1 LWSPVRCLFEST
13 QLRGEQVTRGNI
25 DILILGAK
33 VVDGTGNP
41 WYYGDIAISGDRVL
55 EIAPAGRI
63 PPEAAREVVD
73 AEGLVVCPGFID
85 ILSHSHIPL
94 MHDPRA
100 LSKITQGVTTEIMGE
115 GWTPAPTGGRIQDV
129 FLNLPQKERLLIGDW
144 PERAKSWS
152 RLRHWLDAMVE
163 RGVSPN
169 IGSFLGGGT
178 LREYARGWEMG
189 APTPGELET
198 MRRVM
203 AEAMEDGAF
212 GVSYALI
219 YPPGTYTSTGEL
231 VEVAKVAGHYGGI
244 YVTHMRSEGDHLL
257 EAIDEAVEIGRRAS
271 LPVEIYHL
279 KATGKHN
286 WHKMPQAIAR
296 IQAAR
301 DAGVDVTADMYPY
314 AASGTGLDSVLPP
327 WVAEGGTFFE
337 TLDNPAVRERIR
349 AEVLAPSGEW
359 EALAHGIGPQGVMP
373 VGFEQP
379 ENLHYAGKRLSEIA
393 SMRWQPWLDA
403 VIELLLSERQRIFT
417 IYFGMD
423 EANVALGLQQPWV
436 KISTDAGGVDPAWAK
451 DLGPTHPR
459 EYGTYPRVL
468 AKYVRQDKLLTLE
481 DAIRK
486 MSGAVAARLGL
497 RHRGL
502 LLPGCYADVVLL
514 DAETISDRATFEDAH
529 QLSTGIR
536 DVWVNGTRVV
546 RNGQHTGAT
555 PGRVVS
561 SHHLR

>member
-1 LWSPVRCLFEST
+1 MT
-13 QLRGEQVTRGNI
+13 TGNI

-41 WYYGDIAISGDRVL
+41 WYYGDVAISGDRVL
-55 EIAPAGRI
+55 EIAPPGRI
-63 PPEAAREVVD
+63 PAEAAREVVD
-73 AEGLVVCPGFID
+73 AAGMVICPGFID

-100 LSKITQGVTTEIMGE
+100 LSKVTQGVTTEIMGE
-115 GWTPAPTGGRIQDV
+115 GWTPAPAGGRIQDV

-178 LREYARGWEMG
+178 LREYARGLEMG

-219 YPPGTYTSTGEL
+219 YPPDTYTSTREL

-244 YVTHMRSEGDHLL
+244 YVTHLRSEGDHLL

-286 WHKMPQAIAR
+286 WHKMPQAITR

-337 TLDNPAVRERIR
+337 TLDDPAVRERIR

-379 ENLHYAGKRLSEIA
+379 ENLQYAGKRLSEIA
-393 SMRWQPWLDA
+393 SMRRQPWLDA

-423 EANVALGLQQPWV
+423 EANVALGLQHPWV
-436 KISTDAGGVDPAWAK
+436 KISTDAGGVDPVWAK

-481 DAIRK
+481 EAIRK
-486 MSGAVAARLGL
+486 MSGAVAARLGI

-514 DAETISDRATFEDAH
+514 DAETVSDRATFEDAH

-536 DVWVNGTRVV
+536 DVWVNGARVV

-555 PGRVVS
+555 PGRVV
-561 SHHLR
+561 RGEVNRV

>member
-1 LWSPVRCLFEST
+1 MKYI
-13 QLRGEQVTRGNI
+13 GNI
-25 DILILGAK
+25 DILIRGAK

-41 WYYGDIAISGDRVL
+41 WYYGDVAISGDRVL
-55 EIAPAGRI
+55 EIAPPGRI
-63 PPEAAREVVD
+63 PAEAAREVVD
-73 AEGLVVCPGFID
+73 AEGMVVCPGFID

-94 MHDPRA
+94 MHDPHA

-115 GWTPAPTGGRIQDV
+115 GWTPAPAGGRIQDV

-178 LREYARGWEMG
+178 LREYTKGLEMG

-219 YPPGTYTSTGEL
+219 YPPDTYTSTGEL

-244 YVTHMRSEGDHLL
+244 YVTHIRSEGDHLL
-257 EAIDEAVEIGRRAS
+257 EAIDEAVEIGRQAS
-271 LPVEIYHL
+271 VPVEIYHL

-327 WVAEGGTFFE
+327 WVAQGGTFFE
-337 TLDNPAVRERIR
+337 TLDDPAVRERIR

-359 EALAHGIGPQGVMP
+359 EALAHRIGPQGVMP

-393 SMRWQPWLDA
+393 SMRGQPWLD
-403 VIELLLSERQRIFT
+403 VLIELLLSERQRIFT

-481 DAIRK
+481 EAIRK

-502 LLPGCYADVVLL
+502 LLPGCYADVVLF
-514 DAETISDRATFEDAH
+514 DAETVSDRATFEDAH

-536 DVWVNGTRVV
+536 DVWVNGARVV

-561 SHHLR
+561 SHR

>member
-1 LWSPVRCLFEST
+1 MKERI
-13 QLRGEQVTRGNI
+13 QAVTSSDI
-25 DILILGAK
+25 DVLIRSAK

-41 WYYGDIAISGDRVL
+41 WFYGDIAISKDRIR
-55 EIAPAGRI
+55 EIALPRRI
-63 PPEAAREVVD
+63 SAEVAREVVD
-73 AEGLVVCPGFID
+73 ATGMVVCPGFID
-85 ILSHSHIPL
+85 ILSHSHLPL

-100 LSKITQGVTTEIMGE
+100 LSKITQGITTEIMGE
-115 GWTPAPTGGRIQDV
+115 GWSPAPIGGRFKDAFQDV
-129 FLNLPQKERLLIGDW
+129 SPKNRALIAAW
-144 PERAKSWS
+144 IERAKGWTHF
-152 RLRHWLDAMVE
+152 RDWLDALVE

-169 IGSFLGGGT
+169 VGSFLGGGT
-178 LREYARGWEMG
+178 LREYVKGREMG
-189 APTPGELET
+189 TPTSDELK
-198 MRRVM
+198 MMQRVM
-203 AEAMEDGAF
+203 AEAMEDGAL

-219 YPPGTYTSTGEL
+219 YPPDTYTSTEEL
-231 VEVAKVAGHYGGI
+231 VEVATVAGRYGGI

-286 WHKMPQAIAR
+286 WHKMSQAIAR

-301 DAGVDVTADMYPY
+301 AAGVDVTADMYPY

-337 TLDNPAVRERIR
+337 TLDDPAARERIR
-349 AEVLAPSGEW
+349 AEVLTPSGEW

-393 SMRWQPWLDA
+393 SMRGQHWLDA
-403 VIELLLSERQRIFT
+403 LIELLLSERQRIFT

-423 EANVALGLQQPWV
+423 EANIALGLQQPWV
-436 KISTDAGGVDPAWAK
+436 KISTDAGGVDPTWAK

-481 DAIRK
+481 EAIRK

-502 LLPGCYADVVLL
+502 LLPGCYADVVLF
-514 DAETISDRATFEDAH
+514 DAETVSDRATFEDAH

-536 DVWVNGTRVV
+536 DVWVNGARVV

-561 SHHLR
+561 S